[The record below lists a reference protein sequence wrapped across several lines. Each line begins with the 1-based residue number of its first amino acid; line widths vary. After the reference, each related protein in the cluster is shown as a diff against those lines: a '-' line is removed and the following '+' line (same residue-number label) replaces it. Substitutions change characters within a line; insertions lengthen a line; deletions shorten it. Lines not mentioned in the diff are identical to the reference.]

1 MNAYIREMNELTDSR
16 ELLDAKPHPFV
27 PVFISLLC
35 LFVVSFI
42 IWAYFGEMDIVAKGK
57 AVVRPNENVSTI
69 QTPVSAKVKRVSYV
83 QGKKVHRGDVLLEL
97 DASELD
103 VQKQTIEQ
111 QLQEAKEELEQLR
124 TFKKSVEQHKNLF
137 TKNDHD
143 YYEAYMKYA
152 VDYEKLSGELKQI
165 RLGLMKEKQD
175 VNRSQNE
182 TKEKEQV
189 LFATQKE
196 QELTIQSLYKEIAR
210 LSNIVRDLQ
219 LLEKCY
225 LENKNYFT
233 NATSVYANQYM
244 DFQNTVLKLQKT
256 VQQKKDEYDR
266 LIFLGEQYVPKSKI
280 EQSKIEY
287 EMAKLELENYMNGK
301 LQSVRLDIQ
310 TNKQK
315 LNEMNVQLQKLQK
328 ASTIDPQLQGI
339 QSLKNDLQQKTQSLN
354 QEIALQE
361 NLEKTSLEKFKT
373 DKLVEIDQSIK
384 QQERFVKDLEAKLN
398 DVLVQL
404 RNYCITAPIDGVVNT
419 IKTVN
424 EGDIIHPNDPILT
437 LIPEQQSRYK
447 MLIYVLNK
455 DISKMKIGDKVNYHF
470 DALPY
475 REYGE
480 LTGKIVRISTDST
493 VNPDDGMSY
502 YIVEATVPNEGLKSY
517 KGKQAKIKVG
527 MQAEALVVT
536 DSKKIMHYILEK
548 INLKE

>member
-16 ELLDAKPHPFV
+16 ELLEAKPHPFV

-69 QTPVSAKVKRVSYV
+69 QTPVSAKVERVNYV
-83 QGKKVHRGDVLLEL
+83 QGEKVHKGEVLLEL

-111 QLQEAKEELEQLR
+111 QLQEAQEELEQLR

-137 TKNDHD
+137 AKNDND

-165 RLGLMKEKQD
+165 RLRLMKEKQD

-210 LSNIVRDLQ
+210 LSDTVRDLQ

-287 EMAKLELENYMNGK
+287 EMAKLELENYINGK
-301 LQSVRLDIQ
+301 LQSVRLEIER
-310 TNKQK
+310 NKQK
-315 LNEMNVQLQKLQK
+315 LNELTIQLQKLQK

-339 QSLKNDLQQKTQSLN
+339 QSLKKDLQQKTKSLH
-354 QEIALQE
+354 QEISLQQE
-361 NLEKTSLEKFKT
+361 LEEISLAKFKT
-373 DKLVEIDQSIK
+373 DKLVEINEAIK
-384 QQERFVKDLEAKLN
+384 QQEKLVKDLERKKK
-398 DVLVQL
+398 DIEVQL
-404 RNYCITAPIDGVVNT
+404 RNYRIIAPINGVVNI
-419 IKTVN
+419 IKDVN

-437 LIPEQQSRYK
+437 VIPDRQSQYK
-447 MLIYVLNK
+447 MIIYVPNK
-455 DISKMKIGDKVNYHF
+455 DISKTKIGAKVSYHF
-470 DALPY
+470 AALPY

-480 LTGKIVRISTDST
+480 VEGRIVRISTDST
-493 VNPDDGMSY
+493 VNPEDGISY
-502 YIVEATVPNEGLKSY
+502 YIVEATVPNESLQNY
-517 KGKQAKIKVG
+517 KGKKAKIKVG
-527 MQAEALVVT
+527 MQAEAFVVT
-536 DSKKIMHYILEK
+536 DSKKILHYLLEK